1 MSDKEKEPEPEK
13 QPIDMTTDE
22 ALEYVFGSEL
32 TEELKKEVRQLDD
45 PDCEQ
50 NGSN

>member
-1 MSDKEKEPEPEK
+1 MSDKEKK
-13 QPIDMTTDE
+13 QPDKEPIEMTTDE
-22 ALEYVFGSEL
+22 ALDYVFG
-32 TEELKKEVRQLDD
+32 EELSAELKAEVRRIDD

>member
-1 MSDKEKEPEPEK
+1 MSGKEKDPETEK
-13 QPIDMTTDE
+13 QPIDMTTEE
-22 ALEYVFGSEL
+22 ALEYCFGAEL

-45 PDCEQ
+45 PDSDQ